1 MGPAAE
7 LIANAIST
15 LFFECVV
22 VSFGLEGK
30 YASLKGE
37 MNKSVKTA
45 ITKASSQYGKK
56 GPLISEV
63 LEQFRLEQG
72 RLTDLAQA
80 RYEKTG
86 KDKRHEDTHAALLQ
100 LRKVSFGWLA
110 RLCLNWMQ

>member
-1 MGPAAE
+1 MK
-7 LIANAIST
+7 
-15 LFFECVV
+15 CK
-22 VSFGLEGK
+22 K

-45 ITKASSQYGKK
+45 ILKAKASSQYGKK

-63 LEQFRLEQG
+63 LEQFQLEQG

-86 KDKRHEDTHAALLQ
+86 KDKRHEDPHAALLQ
-100 LRKVSFGWLA
+100 LGQVSFGWLA
-110 RLCLNWMQ
+110 RLVCLN